1 MRYTPAPPEV
11 PERFWVEI
19 RGGLVTGRLEDKVA
33 IITGGATG
41 MGRAASLLFAD
52 EGAKVTVADRN
63 LPEGQATAAMVGEA
77 GGEALF
83 VETDVSKSDQVS
95 NMVARTL
102 ERFGKLDVLVNN
114 AGILIRTPPLAE
126 VSELVWDLTLDTNV
140 RGVFLCT
147 KYAIPH
153 MVGRGGS
160 IINVSSGAGI
170 HPTTHAVPYG
180 VSKAGVIQLT
190 LTTSSQYAPE
200 GVRCNVIVPGP
211 IDTPQARGSTGSAEE
226 FALIPSRVALGRA
239 GTPRDIANLMMFL
252 ASDESS
258 FISGA
263 AIQIHGGGQV

>member
-1 MRYTPAPPEV
+1 MP
-11 PERFWVEI
+11 
-19 RGGLVTGRLEDKVA
+19 GRLEDKVA

-41 MGRAASLLFAD
+41 MGRAASLLFAR
-52 EGAKVTVADRN
+52 EGAKVVVADRN
-63 LPEGQATAAMVGEA
+63 VPEGQKTVALVGEM
-77 GGEALF
+77 GGDALF
-83 VETDVSKSDQVS
+83 VETDVSKSALVS
-95 NMVARTL
+95 DMVEQTIQ
-102 ERFGKLDVLVNN
+102 RFGKLDVLVNN

-126 VSELVWDLTLDTNV
+126 VSELVWDLTLNTNI

-160 IINVSSGAGI
+160 IVNVSSGAGI

-180 VSKAGVIQLT
+180 VSKAGVIQIT
-190 LTTSSQYAPE
+190 LTTSTQYAPQ

-226 FALIPSRVALGRA
+226 FDLIPSRVALGRV
-239 GTPRDIANLMMFL
+239 GTPQDIANLMLFL
-252 ASDESS
+252 ASEESS

-263 AIQIHGGGQV
+263 AFNIDGGGQV

>member
-1 MRYTPAPPEV
+1 MP
-11 PERFWVEI
+11 
-19 RGGLVTGRLEDKVA
+19 GRLEDKVA

-41 MGRAASLLFAD
+41 MGRAASLLFAR
-52 EGAKVTVADRN
+52 EGAKVVVADRN
-63 LPEGQATAAMVGEA
+63 VPEGRKTVALVGEM
-77 GGEALF
+77 GGDALF
-83 VETDVSKSDQVS
+83 VETDVSKSALVS
-95 NMVARTL
+95 DMVEQTIQ
-102 ERFGKLDVLVNN
+102 RFGKLDVLVNN

-126 VSELVWDLTLDTNV
+126 VSELVWDLTLNTNI

-160 IINVSSGAGI
+160 IVNVSSGAGI

-180 VSKAGVIQLT
+180 VSKAGVIQIT
-190 LTTSSQYAPE
+190 LTTSTQYAPQ

-226 FALIPSRVALGRA
+226 FGLIPSRVALGRV
-239 GTPRDIANLMMFL
+239 GTPRDIANLMLFL
-252 ASDESS
+252 ASEESS

-263 AIQIHGGGQV
+263 AFNIDGGGQV

>member
-1 MRYTPAPPEV
+1 MP
-11 PERFWVEI
+11 
-19 RGGLVTGRLEDKVA
+19 GRLEDKVA

-41 MGRAASLLFAD
+41 MGRAASLLFAR
-52 EGAKVTVADRN
+52 EGAKVVVADRN
-63 LPEGQATAAMVGEA
+63 VPEGQKTVALVGEM
-77 GGEALF
+77 GGDALF
-83 VETDVSKSDQVS
+83 VETDVSKSALVS
-95 NMVARTL
+95 DMVNQTIQ
-102 ERFGKLDVLVNN
+102 RFGKLDVLVNN

-126 VSELVWDLTLDTNV
+126 VSELVWDLTLNTNI

-160 IINVSSGAGI
+160 IVNVSSGAGI

-180 VSKAGVIQLT
+180 VSKAGVIQIT
-190 LTTSSQYAPE
+190 LTTSTQYAPQ

-226 FALIPSRVALGRA
+226 FDLIPSRVALGRV
-239 GTPRDIANLMMFL
+239 GTPQDIANLMLFL
-252 ASDESS
+252 ASEESS

-263 AIQIHGGGQV
+263 AFNIDGGGQV

>member
-1 MRYTPAPPEV
+1 MPR
-11 PERFWVEI
+11 
-19 RGGLVTGRLEDKVA
+19 RLEDKVA

-41 MGRAASLLFAD
+41 MGRAASLLFAR
-52 EGAKVTVADRN
+52 EGARVAVADRN
-63 LPEGQATAAMVGEA
+63 VSDGRKTVAMVGET
-77 GGEALF
+77 GGDALF
-83 VETDVSKSDQVS
+83 VETDVSKADQVR
-95 NMVARTL
+95 NMVERTVD
-102 ERFGKLDVLVNN
+102 RFGRLDVLVNN

-126 VSELVWDLTLDTNV
+126 VSELVWDLTLNTNI

-147 KYAIPH
+147 KFAIPH

-160 IINVSSGAGI
+160 IVNVSSGAGI

-190 LTTSSQYAPE
+190 LTTNAQYAPE

-226 FALIPSRVALGRA
+226 FGLIPSRVALGRV
-239 GTPRDIANLMMFL
+239 GTPEDIAHLMLFL

>member
-1 MRYTPAPPEV
+1 MP
-11 PERFWVEI
+11 
-19 RGGLVTGRLEDKVA
+19 GRLEDKVA

-41 MGRAASLLFAD
+41 MGRAASLLFAR
-52 EGAKVTVADRN
+52 EGAKVVVADRN
-63 LPEGQATAAMVGEA
+63 VPEGRKTVALVGEM
-77 GGEALF
+77 GGDALF
-83 VETDVSKSDQVS
+83 VETDVSKSALVS
-95 NMVARTL
+95 DMVEQTIQ
-102 ERFGKLDVLVNN
+102 RFGKLDVLVNN

-126 VSELVWDLTLDTNV
+126 VSELVWDLTLNTNI

-160 IINVSSGAGI
+160 IVNVSSGAGI

-180 VSKAGVIQLT
+180 VSKAGVIQIT
-190 LTTSSQYAPE
+190 LTTSTQYAPQ

-226 FALIPSRVALGRA
+226 FGLIPSRVALGRV
-239 GTPRDIANLMMFL
+239 GTPQDIANLMLFL
-252 ASDESS
+252 ASEESS

-263 AIQIHGGGQV
+263 AFNIDGGGQV